1 MTCHR
6 AGGSADCAAAAAY
19 GELVEERPDLG
30 DAELAAIRAR
40 ADAATV
46 GPWQSFVEGR
56 DHLSGDNFIRTGG
69 PDDAAPEMY
78 VTLYYGVDPRPAPP
92 EDLDFIAAS
101 RQDVPRLVGEIE
113 RLRRDDRGP
122 ASAPGDQPI
131 VLLEPPGNLGVVHF
145 AGRRYPAL
153 AVQGDTFSALRDS
166 ALHAQERLASDDV
179 EGCAE
184 ELEDLV
190 ATLRDALAHYER
202 VLRDRGFNVP
212 YGNPE
217 PAGQ

>member
-1 MTCHR
+1 MGDQDEV
-6 AGGSADCAAAAAY
+6 GG
-19 GELVEERPDLG
+19 
-30 DAELAAIRAR
+30 AELAAIKAR
-40 ADAATV
+40 ADAATI

-69 PDDAAPEMY
+69 LDDAAPDMY
-78 VTLYYGVDPRPAPP
+78 VTLYHGVDPRPASP

-122 ASAPGDQPI
+122 GSAPGDQPV
-131 VLLEPPGNLGVVHF
+131 VLLEPPGNWAVVHF
-145 AGRRYPAL
+145 AGRDYPAL

-166 ALHAQERLASDDV
+166 ALHAQERLESDDV

-190 ATLRDALAHYER
+190 STLRDALAHYER
-202 VLRDRGFNVP
+202 VLRDRGFRVP

-217 PAGQ
+217 TAAQ